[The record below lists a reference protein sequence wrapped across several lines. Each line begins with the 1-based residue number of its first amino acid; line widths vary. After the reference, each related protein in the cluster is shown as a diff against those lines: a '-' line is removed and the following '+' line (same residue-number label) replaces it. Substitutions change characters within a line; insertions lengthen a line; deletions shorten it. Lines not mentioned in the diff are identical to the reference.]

1 MVLGKVVPDS
11 FRLKVI
17 KDVGEPAL
25 KSFYLMVEGLLKI
38 EERARGVAG
47 TGTAKGAD
55 PNVGGVEI
63 L

>member
-1 MVLGKVVPDS
+1 M
-11 FRLKVI
+11 
-17 KDVGEPAL
+17 
-25 KSFYLMVEGLLKI
+25 EGLLKI

-47 TGTAKGAD
+47 TGMAKSAD

>member
-1 MVLGKVVPDS
+1 MVLGEVVQNG
-11 FRLKVI
+11 FGLKVI

-25 KSFYLMVEGLLKI
+25 KTLYFMVEGLLKI

-47 TGTAKGAD
+47 TGMAKSAD